1 VSYILRF
8 CFIFFQ
14 WIILS
19 IGWLGLWLGKRRS
32 IVVFA
37 KLLYYFLDWNFL
49 LFLIYFEFIYLN
61 TIITWDLII
70 WLAII
75 ITWIAICQKLYIL
88 HWAQNFRIFIFIIIC
103 FLVALLCSCYI
114 IWPKTLRNLKINLIV
129 IHREILIFRCDE
141 IFTYFIRSIY

>member
-1 VSYILRF
+1 MSYIVRF
-8 CFIFFQ
+8 CFIFYQ

-61 TIITWDLII
+61 TITTWDLIV

-88 HWAQNFRIFIFIIIC
+88 HWAQNFWIFIFIIIC

-129 IHREILIFRCDE
+129 IHREIFIFRCDE